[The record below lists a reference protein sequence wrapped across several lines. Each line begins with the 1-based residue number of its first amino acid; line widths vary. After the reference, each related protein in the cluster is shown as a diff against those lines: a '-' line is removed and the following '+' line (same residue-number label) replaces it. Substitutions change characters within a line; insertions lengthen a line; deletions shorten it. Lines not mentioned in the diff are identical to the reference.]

1 MQENHKIK
9 TLQNVKR
16 VASFELIA
24 QDIQTADINML
35 HALSLSVGW
44 PHRPADW
51 EILRHIGQGF
61 IAVDGIGRIFGSA
74 MWYPHS
80 EGLAT
85 IGMVITTPRAQSQ
98 GNGRWLMEQIFEQC
112 DSPYLSLNATTEAYN
127 LYLSLGFSPEATVY
141 QCQGEIVEKLPDIP
155 AFDNSFRRLGQAD
168 MEAIIALDNR
178 AFGAN
183 REKLLRLLALESDL
197 FGLFDN
203 EQLKAFSYGRQFGRG
218 NLIGPLVAASDED
231 AIILTAVHM
240 QGKAGEF
247 FRIDTRENG
256 GAFTHFLSEN
266 KLFVYNTVTTM
277 SKGKPFLNQNKT
289 SQDPHIYGL
298 AGHAL
303 G

>member
-1 MQENHKIK
+1 MQKNHKMR
-9 TLQNVKR
+9 TLQSVKR
-16 VASFELIA
+16 VSSFELVT

-51 EILRHIGQGF
+51 ELLRQIGQGF

-74 MWYPHS
+74 MWYPQS
-80 EGLAT
+80 EGFAT

-98 GNGRWLMEQIFEQC
+98 GNGRWLMEQIFKQC
-112 DSPYLSLNATTEAYN
+112 DAPHLSLNATTEAYN

-141 QCQGEIVEKLPDIP
+141 QCQGEIGDKLPHIP
-155 AFDNSFRRLGQAD
+155 NFDENFRALTESD
-168 MEAIIALDNR
+168 MEAVISLDSR

-183 REKLLRLLALESDL
+183 RENFLRILSLESNI

-203 EQLKAFSYGRQFGRG
+203 GRLKAFSYGRQFGRG
-218 NLIGPLVAASDED
+218 NLIGPLVASSDED
-231 AIILTAVHM
+231 AIILAAVHM
-240 QGKAGEF
+240 HGKAGKF

-256 GAFTHFLSEN
+256 GAFTHFLSKN

-277 SKGKPFLNQNKT
+277 SKAKPFLSQSKT
-289 SQDPHIYGL
+289 ALSPHIYGL